1 MQVCGVLGFLC
12 PLALRNNVHERHP
25 PPPQGIA
32 EGSREHGAGLGDGET
47 NPPRRWEE
55 GSGRWV
61 SPNFLGEN
69 MKHPTSECPVNVC

>member
-1 MQVCGVLGFLC
+1 MRGI
-12 PLALRNNVHERHP
+12 P
-25 PPPQGIA
+25 PPSRALQKGAGSMGQGW
-32 EGSREHGAGLGDGET
+32 GLGDGET
-47 NPPRRWEE
+47 NPPCRWEE